1 MITQMRRRE
10 FITLVGGA
18 AAWPLAARAQQA
30 AMPVIGYFSARSP
43 VTDTRMLSVFR
54 EGLKE
59 TGYVE
64 GRNVAIE
71 LRWAE
76 GHYGRLLELA
86 HDLVRRKVA
95 VIVTTGGE
103 STARA
108 AKAATS
114 TIPIVFIS
122 GSDPVES
129 GLVAS
134 LNRPGGNLTGVSSI
148 LSPLMPKQIGL
159 LSELAP
165 NAFLIGALVDPE
177 ALAAAA
183 TSRIAEL
190 EGAARAVGRRLIILN
205 ARTDAEIDVAFEA
218 FIQQRV
224 QALLV
229 TPGPLF
235 VARMDRLVAFAARHS
250 LPAMYSRRELVD
262 AGGLVSYASNTAEGY
277 RQMGIYAGRI
287 LKGENPS
294 ELPVVQPTR
303 FELVINL
310 KTAKALDLDI
320 PSSVLA
326 RADEVI
332 E

>member
-1 MITQMRRRE
+1 MKRRA
-10 FITLVGGA
+10 FITLLGGVA
-18 AAWPLAARAQQA
+18 AAWPLAARAQQP
-30 AMPVIGYFSARSP
+30 MPVIGYFSARSP
-43 VTDTRMLSVFR
+43 VTDGPMLSAFR
-54 EGLKE
+54 QGLND
-59 TGYVE
+59 TGFVE
-64 GRNVAIE
+64 GRNVAME
-71 LRWAE
+71 FRWAE
-76 GHYGRLLELA
+76 GRDDRLLELA
-86 HDLVRRKVA
+86 HDLVRRRVA
-95 VIVTTGGE
+95 VIITTGGE

-108 AKAATS
+108 VKAATS

-122 GSDPVES
+122 GIDPVES

-148 LSPLMPKQIGL
+148 LLPVIPKQIGL

-165 NAFLIGALVDPE
+165 NAILMGALIGP
-177 ALAAAA
+177 A
-183 TSRIAEL
+183 TAFRIAEL
-190 EGAARAVGRRLIILN
+190 EDAGRAVGRRLIILK
-205 ARTDAEIDVAFEA
+205 ASTDADIDVAFEA

-229 TPGPLF
+229 GPGPLF
-235 VARMDRLVAFAARHS
+235 VTRMDRLVAFAARHS

-262 AGGLVSYASNTAEGY
+262 AGGLVSYASSTAEGY

-287 LKGENPS
+287 LKGEKPS

-310 KTAKALDLDI
+310 KTARALGLEI
-320 PSSVLA
+320 PATVLA

>member
-1 MITQMRRRE
+1 
-10 FITLVGGA
+10 
-18 AAWPLAARAQQA
+18 
-30 AMPVIGYFSARSP
+30 MPVIGYFSARSP
-43 VTDTRMLSVFR
+43 VTDGPMLSAFR
-54 EGLKE
+54 QGLND
-59 TGYVE
+59 TGFVE
-64 GRNVAIE
+64 GRNVAME
-71 LRWAE
+71 FRWAE
-76 GHYGRLLELA
+76 GRDDRLLELA
-86 HDLVRRKVA
+86 HDLVRRRVA
-95 VIVTTGGE
+95 VIITTGGE

-108 AKAATS
+108 VKAATS

-134 LNRPGGNLTGVSSI
+134 LSRPGGNLTGVSSI
-148 LSPLMPKQIGL
+148 LSPLVPKQIGL

-165 NAFLIGALVDPE
+165 SAILIGALVNPE
-177 ALAAAA
+177 SLI
-183 TSRIAEL
+183 RIAEL
-190 EGAARAVGRRLIILN
+190 EDAARAVGRRLIILK
-205 ARTDAEIDVAFEA
+205 ASTDADIDVAFEA

-235 VARMDRLVAFAARHS
+235 VTRMDRLVAFAARHS

-262 AGGLVSYASNTAEGY
+262 AGGLVSYASSTAEGY

-287 LKGENPS
+287 LKGEKPS

-310 KTAKALDLDI
+310 RTAKALGLDV
-320 PSSVLA
+320 PPTLLA

>member
-1 MITQMRRRE
+1 VRRRE
-10 FITLVGGA
+10 FVTLLGGA
-18 AAWPLAARAQQA
+18 AAWPLAARAQQP
-30 AMPVIGYFSARSP
+30 MPVIAYFSARSP
-43 VTDTRMLSVFR
+43 VTDGRMLSAFR
-54 EGLKE
+54 QGLND
-59 TGYVE
+59 TGFVE
-64 GRNVAIE
+64 GRNVAMDF
-71 LRWAE
+71 RWAE
-76 GHYGRLLELA
+76 GRDDRLLELA
-86 HDLVRRKVA
+86 HDLVRRRVA
-95 VIVTTGGE
+95 IIITTGGE

-108 AKAATS
+108 VKAATS

-134 LNRPGGNLTGVSSI
+134 LSRPGGNLTGVSSI
-148 LSPLMPKQIGL
+148 LSPLLPKQIGL

-165 NAFLIGALVDPE
+165 SAILIGALVSPG
-177 ALAAAA
+177 AMA
-183 TSRIAEL
+183 TFRIAEL
-190 EGAARAVGRRLIILN
+190 EDAARAVGRRLIILK
-205 ARTDAEIDVAFEA
+205 ASTDADIDVAFEA

-229 TPGPLF
+229 TAGALF
-235 VARMDRLVAFAARHS
+235 VTRMDRLVAFAARHS

-262 AGGLVSYASNTAEGY
+262 AGGLVSYASSTAEGY

-287 LKGENPS
+287 LKGEHPS

-310 KTAKALDLDI
+310 KTAKALGLEI
-320 PSSVLA
+320 PPTLLA

>member
-1 MITQMRRRE
+1 MPDVRRRE
-10 FITLVGGA
+10 LIALLGSAA
-18 AAWPLAARAQQA
+18 AAWPMAARAQQ

-54 EGLKE
+54 DGLKE

-76 GHYGRLLELA
+76 GQYGRLLELA
-86 HDLVRRKVA
+86 YDLVRRKVA

-134 LNRPGGNLTGVSSI
+134 LKRPGGNLTGVSSI

-165 NAFLIGALVDPE
+165 NAALIGALVDPE
-177 ALAAAA
+177 ALAATAS
-183 TSRIAEL
+183 SRIAEL
-190 EGAARAVGRRLIILN
+190 EEAARAVGRRLIILN
-205 ARTDAEIDVAFEA
+205 ASTDAEIDVAFEA
-218 FIQQRV
+218 FIRQRV

-235 VARMDRLVAFAARHS
+235 VARMDRLVAFAARH
-250 LPAMYSRRELVD
+250 
-262 AGGLVSYASNTAEGY
+262 
-277 RQMGIYAGRI
+277 
-287 LKGENPS
+287 
-294 ELPVVQPTR
+294 
-303 FELVINL
+303 
-310 KTAKALDLDI
+310 
-320 PSSVLA
+320 
-326 RADEVI
+326 
-332 E
+332 

>member
-1 MITQMRRRE
+1 MRRRE
-10 FITLVGGA
+10 FIACLGGAA
-18 AAWPLAARAQQA
+18 AAWPLAVRAQQP
-30 AMPVIGYFSARSP
+30 MPVIGYFSARSP
-43 VTDTRMLSVFR
+43 VTDGAMLAAFR
-54 EGLKE
+54 QGLND
-59 TGYVE
+59 TGFVE
-64 GRNVAIE
+64 GRNVAME
-71 LRWAE
+71 FRWAE
-76 GHYGRLLELA
+76 GRADRLLELA
-86 HDLVRRKVA
+86 HDLVRRRVA
-95 VIVTTGGE
+95 VIITTGGE

-108 AKAATS
+108 VKAATS

-134 LNRPGGNLTGVSSI
+134 LSRPGGNLTGVSSI
-148 LSPLMPKQIGL
+148 LSPLVPKQIGL

-165 NAFLIGALVDPE
+165 SAILIGALVSPE
-177 ALAAAA
+177 SLV
-183 TSRIAEL
+183 RIAEL
-190 EGAARAVGRRLIILN
+190 EDAARAVGRRLIILK
-205 ARTDAEIDVAFEA
+205 ASTDADIDVAFEA

-224 QALLV
+224 QAILV

-235 VARMDRLVAFAARHS
+235 VTRMDRLVAFAARHS

-262 AGGLVSYASNTAEGY
+262 AGGLVSYASSTAEGY

-310 KTAKALDLDI
+310 KTARALGIDVPPTL
-320 PSSVLA
+320 LA